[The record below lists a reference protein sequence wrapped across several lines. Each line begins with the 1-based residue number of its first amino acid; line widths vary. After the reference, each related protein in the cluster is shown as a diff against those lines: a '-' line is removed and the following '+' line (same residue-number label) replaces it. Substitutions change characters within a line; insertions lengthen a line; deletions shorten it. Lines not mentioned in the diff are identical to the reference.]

1 MTKFTALHLLE
12 AFANFDFQ
20 NRYSS
25 HTDPFTGEAITV
37 DEMDG
42 SHDGS
47 LWRYLL
53 CEIYFKGVSKA
64 ERAHYDCGQERGDA
78 MFMLKEL
85 AGSLDEFK
93 SKIEDIATNMVTA
106 AAGHEIETIFIS
118 DRLEDGDTEY
128 FEWQRDLH
136 SHVFVSFTGE
146 GWKNSIASTPESSME
161 ILFCHGAE
169 GRALLNVRRDV
180 RAEVDGTR
188 LLAGVRIE
196 CREDAKLLF
205 DDGDELPLIAIRL
218 QPASGRPQF
227 THRA

>member
-20 NRYSS
+20 NRYRS
-25 HTDPFTGEAITV
+25 HTDPFTGETITV

-42 SHDGS
+42 RHDGS

-53 CEIYFKGVSKA
+53 CELYFTGVPKA
-64 ERAHYDCGQERGDA
+64 ERGQYDCGQERGDA
-78 MFMLKEL
+78 MFMLQEV
-85 AGSLDEFK
+85 AASLDELK
-93 SKIEDIATNMVTA
+93 SKIEGIATQMVTA
-106 AAGHEIETIFIS
+106 AAGREIETIFIS

-136 SHVFVSFTGE
+136 SHVFVSFTEE
-146 GWKNSIASTPESSME
+146 GWQNSLASTPDSSVE

-169 GRALLNVRRDV
+169 GKVLLNVTEEV
-180 RAEVDGTR
+180 RAEVHGAR

-196 CREDAKLLF
+196 CGEDAKLLF
-205 DDGDELPLIAIRL
+205 DDGNELPLVTIRL
-218 QPASGRPQF
+218 HPASGWLQF
-227 THRA
+227 AHRA